1 MRASREKGGGRP
13 AAKKND
19 NQKKRPF
26 ARYMRKKLAFTAGI
40 VALLLFVLMI
50 RLQAIGR
57 ENNEEYQRIVY
68 SQQNYESRTIAFRRG
83 DILDRNGTVLAT
95 TTKLYNLILDPYI
108 MTTDDD
114 GAHVED
120 TLNALA
126 ECYGYSVD
134 DLRERIYAN
143 TESRYLIYA
152 RELTEEEMNSFL
164 DKKAE
169 VAEQGGEVVGV
180 WFETKYKRIYPYNDL
195 ACWVLG
201 FSRDDSTVGSY
212 GIEQYYNDE
221 LVGIN
226 GREYGYLNDES
237 NMERV
242 IKSAQDGN
250 TIVTTI
256 DVTIQRIIQEK
267 IAAAQEELQ
276 AANIG
281 VIAMDPDN
289 GEILAMA
296 GDAVFDCNNPSD
308 TSALLARYTQEEID
322 AMSQEELTTALAELW
337 RNFCVSYTYEPG
349 STAKVFTVA
358 AALEEA
364 RITTGDTFECDGG
377 EYVGGWRINCNAVH
391 GHQTLTETLM
401 NSCNDAL
408 MAIADRL
415 GGDGLLHY
423 QSLCGFGSRTGID
436 LPGEESGLLQT
447 ADTMDVSAVATNGF
461 GQNYN
466 VTMIQQIAAYCSI
479 VNGGTYYEPHVV
491 RQIKNS
497 DGAVVEEVDSVE
509 VRQTVSADTSEYLK
523 EALFDVVDIG
533 TGGNAR
539 IAGYEVGGKTG
550 TAEKQPRDKTNYLL
564 SFIGGVPASDPE
576 IVLYVVVDAPSGVEN
591 QAQSRHASTLWR
603 EIMEEILP
611 YLNIYP
617 TREVEGETE
626 PETTADNTAGEP
638 ETDADGNPV
647 ETEPETEP
655 ETANN
660 VTDDSYENG
669 IFDDPNAAPSEST
682 EESAQESTE
691 NGENTEA

>member
-267 IAAAQEELQ
+267 IAAAQE
-276 AANIG
+276 
-281 VIAMDPDN
+281 
-289 GEILAMA
+289 
-296 GDAVFDCNNPSD
+296 
-308 TSALLARYTQEEID
+308 
-322 AMSQEELTTALAELW
+322 
-337 RNFCVSYTYEPG
+337 
-349 STAKVFTVA
+349 
-358 AALEEA
+358 
-364 RITTGDTFECDGG
+364 
-377 EYVGGWRINCNAVH
+377 
-391 GHQTLTETLM
+391 
-401 NSCNDAL
+401 
-408 MAIADRL
+408 
-415 GGDGLLHY
+415 
-423 QSLCGFGSRTGID
+423 
-436 LPGEESGLLQT
+436 
-447 ADTMDVSAVATNGF
+447 
-461 GQNYN
+461 
-466 VTMIQQIAAYCSI
+466 
-479 VNGGTYYEPHVV
+479 
-491 RQIKNS
+491 
-497 DGAVVEEVDSVE
+497 
-509 VRQTVSADTSEYLK
+509 
-523 EALFDVVDIG
+523 
-533 TGGNAR
+533 
-539 IAGYEVGGKTG
+539 
-550 TAEKQPRDKTNYLL
+550 
-564 SFIGGVPASDPE
+564 
-576 IVLYVVVDAPSGVEN
+576 
-591 QAQSRHASTLWR
+591 
-603 EIMEEILP
+603 
-611 YLNIYP
+611 
-617 TREVEGETE
+617 
-626 PETTADNTAGEP
+626 
-638 ETDADGNPV
+638 
-647 ETEPETEP
+647 
-655 ETANN
+655 
-660 VTDDSYENG
+660 
-669 IFDDPNAAPSEST
+669 
-682 EESAQESTE
+682 
-691 NGENTEA
+691 